1 MAIVA
6 IGVGFCAILVYQR
19 VYSPSGVAKTE
30 TPKLTA
36 EIKELQEMEYEIAS
50 VGTWQDKIKW
60 ARYHIVIEKLLT
72 DERQVKTLSEK
83 IIRDITTKDPRL
95 EKIELLLYHDKSIA
109 CQTEEADAQAIWTPD
124 ELSVKN
130 SLIFA
135 PAEFPLTPHSSLR

>member
-1 MAIVA
+1 M
-6 IGVGFCAILVYQR
+6 IGIGFYAVLVYQR
-19 VYSPSGVAKTE
+19 VYSPSEVAKTE

-72 DERQVKTLSEK
+72 EEERVKILAER
-83 IIRDITTKDPRL
+83 IIKDIVTEDSKL
-95 EKIELLLYHDKSIA
+95 EKVEMLFYHDKNIA